1 MSKVVGARRSSS
13 YRPAV
18 PTGQEPRH
26 PHLRPVP
33 APPASRSPQRIP
45 ASQRRARRVS
55 FALLGLA
62 WLAFTY
68 PVLQSKVHFPTDF
81 GSYFFDVPGNL
92 HHPSNGADTQA
103 FNATYPWHAYLG
115 NQLRAG
121 QIPMWDSSRFLGVP
135 YAADA
140 SMGTFYP
147 PNWLYAAGSVPVI
160 ATVIW
165 AATVLA
171 SLLLAFWFLSLLR
184 LHPFAAALGAIA
196 WTFGGFMTA
205 WGTGDAVL
213 GAAVWLPM
221 ALGGLEVAR
230 RGTIARGITI
240 SGLALALS
248 ALAGQPQVAS
258 YVWEATGIWALA
270 STGAAMLRARRS
282 DPAATGGATRAAM
295 GRELARGVGTAAGA
309 FVVGLG
315 LASVQILGTLEY
327 AGQLAHQKEMA
338 ATLLGSR
345 LPAALAKTLLIP
357 DFFGNPVNRN
367 YSFPAPYYTEA
378 ALYAGVVTLPLAVAG
393 LLHRN
398 RRLTLT
404 FGLLAVAGAGAAF
417 GTPVLHLLFLNVPLL
432 SRFGGINHMLLLLDA
447 GLAGLAALGLDAL
460 MTGTA
465 RAARLAL
472 GGCAVLGVA
481 VGILALSRWGTNVS
495 AGYVA
500 ARGLRGIALLGVAGT
515 LLVLAR
521 RSPEVLRAACLGLV
535 GLVGMDLWLFGF
547 GYHVFQPNT
556 PVLSMTPEVQ
566 YLATE
571 PDSRPRYAQ
580 TESEQLPLNM
590 SMVLGLYGVNGYD
603 PLRPA
608 SLNRLLDLASPS
620 AGGDS
625 LLPFP
630 AVASQPPVLD
640 LLGVHSLTAPNGGV
654 EPGVPAF
661 TGRFTIFDEAGAF
674 PPAFVVTCWAIAS
687 DDAALARMRTMTSA
701 GLRSTAL
708 VSAASVLQGPA
719 GLPPSPAS
727 LPSPASCDAG
737 PAATLTRYGP
747 QDVAMTVPASSRGGL
762 VVLTD
767 QWYPG
772 WTATVDGRDAP
783 ILRVDTALR
792 GVAVGPGS
800 HTIEYRYA
808 PRWPLTG
815 LCVTALTAA
824 VIGVAHTRRRAG
836 NPPRCPSRR
845 RVN

>member
-1 MSKVVGARRSSS
+1 MSKVSGARRSSS
-13 YRPAV
+13 YRPV
-18 PTGQEPRH
+18 ISTGQR
-26 PHLRPVP
+26 PHLHPVP
-33 APPASRSPQRIP
+33 ASPAPCAPERIP
-45 ASQRRARRVS
+45 ASRRRARRVS

-68 PVLQSKVHFPTDF
+68 PILQSKVHFPTDF

-103 FNATYPWHAYLG
+103 FNAAYPWHAYLG
-115 NQLRAG
+115 NQLRSG

-135 YAADA
+135 YAADP

-147 PNWLYAAGSVPVI
+147 PNWLYAVGSVPVI

-221 ALGGLEVAR
+221 ALGGLELAR
-230 RGTIARGITI
+230 RGAIARGVTI

-248 ALAGQPQVAS
+248 ALAGQPQVAY
-258 YVWEATGIWALA
+258 YVWVATGIWALG

-282 DPAATGGATRAAM
+282 HPGAV
-295 GRELARGVGTAAGA
+295 GKELARGVGTAAGA
-309 FVVGLG
+309 FVFGLG

-327 AGQLAHQKEMA
+327 AGQLARQKETV

-345 LPAALAKTLLIP
+345 IPAALAKTLLIP

-367 YSFPAPYYTEA
+367 YSFPATYYTEA
-378 ALYAGVVTLPLAVAG
+378 ALYAGVVTLPLAAAG
-393 LLHRN
+393 ILHRN
-398 RRLTLT
+398 RRLSLS
-404 FGLLAVAGAGAAF
+404 FGLLALAGAGAAF
-417 GTPVLHLLFLNVPLL
+417 GTPLLHLLFLDVPLL
-432 SRFGGINHMLLLLDA
+432 ARFGGINHMVLLMDA

-460 MTGTA
+460 ISRTPGSS
-465 RAARLAL
+465 RVAL
-472 GGCAVLGVA
+472 RGCALLAVA
-481 VGILALSRWGTNVS
+481 VAVLAVSRWGTNVS

-500 ARGLRGIALLGVAGT
+500 ARGLRGIALLALAGT

-521 RSPEVLRAACLGLV
+521 RSPEALRAACLGLV
-535 GLVGMDLWLFGF
+535 GLVGVDLWLFGF
-547 GYHVFQPNT
+547 GYHAFQPNT
-556 PVLSMTPEVQ
+556 PVLSTTPEVQ

-580 TESEQLPLNM
+580 TGSEQLPLNA
-590 SMVLGLYGVNGYD
+590 SMVLGLYSVNGYD

-608 SLNRLLDLASPS
+608 SLDRLLDLASPS

-630 AVASQPPVLD
+630 AMVSLASQPPVLD

-674 PPAFVVTCWAIAS
+674 PPAFVATCWATAS
-687 DDAALARMRTMTSA
+687 DDEALARMRTMTSA

-708 VSAASVLQGPA
+708 VTAASVPQ
-719 GLPPSPAS
+719 GLP
-727 LPSPASCDAG
+727 PSPASCDAG
-737 PAATLTRYGP
+737 PAVTLTRYDP

-792 GVAVGPGS
+792 AVAVGPGS

-815 LCVTALTAA
+815 LCITALTAA
-824 VIGVAHTRRRAG
+824 LIGVVHARRRL
-836 NPPRCPSRR
+836 RR
-845 RVN
+845 R